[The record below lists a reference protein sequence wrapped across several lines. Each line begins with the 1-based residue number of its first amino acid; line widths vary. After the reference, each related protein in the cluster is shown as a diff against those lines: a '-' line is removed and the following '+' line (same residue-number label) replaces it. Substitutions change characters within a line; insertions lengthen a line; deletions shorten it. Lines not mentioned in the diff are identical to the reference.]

1 MSTIQKI
8 MTYKVALGSL
18 MMSMCLSACSLN
30 IPLEDEYS
38 DPDAVATVE
47 NARSL
52 LTSGYIAYPHYE
64 YEFSVLGPDFCPT
77 SLLGKDSDL
86 KNLYNWQDNA
96 INKLSE
102 GMWLDLYYVISV
114 CDILQE
120 RLPMV
125 TIENEADQKEWDAI
139 RAESLTLEAM
149 SYFNLLRIFAPA
161 YDQNPSG
168 EGIVLKNRIGVEF
181 PKRSSK
187 EDCVKYIRGLLQEAA
202 LVDHEAERNGW
213 LSQTAAQYLQA
224 ELELYAGNYA
234 AAAEY
239 AEAVLK
245 KSSDVFFIK
254 MGYRSLWEEPSCME
268 RIFAWNLYQPIYVS
282 LEYDREQGDYLMVS
296 PEITYNG
303 EDYREEFNCY
313 PFTME
318 GEERNLFG
326 KYNLNNKTGRKNTYL
341 NAMRYSG
348 AYFIAAEAYSHLE
361 GMGGKARQLMNEYL
375 EYCHAELLP
384 ETLDGDALTQA
395 IIQEKLKEFVGE
407 GVVYFDYKRLHRQS
421 LPRYNKWGKMTTT
434 QIDKDN
440 YRWTFPIP
448 KSEYKNNQNVN
459 QNEGWPMTR

>member
-1 MSTIQKI
+1 MSIISKKLTLQVII
-8 MTYKVALGSL
+8 SSWMVSVL
-18 MMSMCLSACSLN
+18 LSSCSLD

-96 INKLSE
+96 ISKLAD

-149 SYFNLLRIFAPA
+149 SYFHLLRTFAPA
-161 YDQNPSG
+161 YDLDPQG
-168 EGIVLKNRIGVEF
+168 EGIILKNRIGVEF

-187 EDCVKYIRGLLQEAA
+187 EACVQFIRGLLEEAVK
-202 LVDHEAERNGW
+202 VDNEPERNGW
-213 LSQTAAQYLQA
+213 LSQTAVHYLWA
-224 ELELYAGNYA
+224 ELELYAGNYTA
-234 AAAEY
+234 AAAH
-239 AEAVLK
+239 AEEVLK
-245 KSSDVFFIK
+245 RSSDVFFIK

-268 RIFAWNLYQPIYVS
+268 RIFAFNLYNPIYVS
-282 LEYDREQGDYLMVS
+282 LEYDREQGDYLMVN
-296 PEITYNG
+296 PEITYND
-303 EDYREEFNCY
+303 EDYRKEFNCY
-313 PFTME
+313 PFVME
-318 GEERNLFG
+318 GETRNLFG
-326 KYNLNNKTGRKNTYL
+326 KYNLNNKEGRKTTYL
-341 NAMRYSG
+341 NVMRYSG
-348 AYFIAAEAYSHLE
+348 AYFIAAEAYSHLPGE
-361 GMGGKARQLMNEYL
+361 SAKAKRLMNEYL
-375 EYCHAELLP
+375 EYCHALP
-384 ETLDGDALTQA
+384 LSDHLEREALTQA

-407 GVVYFDYKRLHRQS
+407 GVGYFDYKRLHN
-421 LPRYNKWGKMTTT
+421 LPLLRYNKWGMMTTSK
-434 QIDKDN
+434 IESDN

-448 KSEYKNNQNVN
+448 ASEYKNNQNVN
-459 QNEGWPMTR
+459 QNTGWPMTR